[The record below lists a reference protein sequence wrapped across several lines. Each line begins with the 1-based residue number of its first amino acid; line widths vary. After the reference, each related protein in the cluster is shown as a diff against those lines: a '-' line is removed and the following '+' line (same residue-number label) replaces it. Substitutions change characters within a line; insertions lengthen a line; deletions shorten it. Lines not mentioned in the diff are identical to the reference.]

1 MKKLVGILLFAA
13 LTTCYL
19 SSCGKEAASGS
30 VAEVWTED
38 AQAKILRNAEYE
50 DKTDRSI
57 DIQMARNEY
66 QGAQIQVH
74 ANRNIHS
81 YNLEISDLY
90 SDMGIIESENIEVT
104 VFKYMPLEMKSN
116 ILEEFEIGSE
126 VPDAM
131 IPLDAIKNYGEDKIE
146 RGDNQGFYLDIHTPK
161 TIPDGV
167 YTGTA
172 TLTLNNTVEY
182 IDIKVTVWD
191 ITLPDQLGTK
201 NYWGL
206 FKRNEQ
212 LAGEL
217 DTSDEMATK
226 YFEFLLK
233 YNINCELL
241 PFSPKDGPEG
251 YVELLRKYYNAP
263 GFNTYRF
270 YHEWRDTQ
278 YGADNVPWDVNCM
291 RTYLK
296 AVIRA
301 AVEDRTN
308 YLDKAIFYMLGNM
321 DEPHT
326 PDAYEKCVVLSRA
339 YGKILSEID
348 AEMRIELSEQENYNF
363 YLSAVS
369 DTLLHIP
376 AILTLMNEIY
386 FPDIIDN
393 GYTIDNLTVC
403 MVVHGYDKP
412 TMREEYA
419 EFAEKNEHEQW
430 WYTCT
435 GPVNPYPSTHIDDY
449 AVSARL
455 LGWMGEAYDVDGYL
469 NWGTFITRGE
479 YGPEVYESQASV
491 WNNSNGDGWIAYPG
505 KWYGVDGPIASLRLV
520 AMRDGMQDRALLE
533 MFVKKYEEKG
543 LNAQSA
549 LEIYY
554 QELFSGTQVLI
565 QDTDTLYRFRN
576 EIAANIM
583 GMDEADVIYD
593 AIRFKNN
600 IAEVSFAVGEHVDS
614 VQYNGETLTPT
625 NHLYT
630 IEVDLKETVTLT
642 FTLVIDGASKTVTRQ
657 LCGGYSLLDNC
668 DSLDTIIQAASTL
681 TDAISLNEDARFALS
696 GNSVK
701 VMLLGKDDQSSAYS
715 PSIRLDRS
723 AINGGD
729 WSEIKTLTLNIY
741 NASDEVKKFAAYSF
755 NGRSEQYLADVPL
768 NPGWNVVNIPNLNN
782 LPEDVSLIRIKTDNF
797 YGEPLT
803 LYVDDISIIK
813 V

>member
-1 MKKLVGILLFAA
+1 
-13 LTTCYL
+13 
-19 SSCGKEAASGS
+19 
-30 VAEVWTED
+30 
-38 AQAKILRNAEYE
+38 
-50 DKTDRSI
+50 
-57 DIQMARNEY
+57 
-66 QGAQIQVH
+66 
-74 ANRNIHS
+74 
-81 YNLEISDLY
+81 
-90 SDMGIIESENIEVT
+90 
-104 VFKYMPLEMKSN
+104 
-116 ILEEFEIGSE
+116 
-126 VPDAM
+126 
-131 IPLDAIKNYGEDKIE
+131 
-146 RGDNQGFYLDIHTPK
+146 
-161 TIPDGV
+161 
-167 YTGTA
+167 
-172 TLTLNNTVEY
+172 
-182 IDIKVTVWD
+182 
-191 ITLPDQLGTK
+191 
-201 NYWGL
+201 
-206 FKRNEQ
+206 
-212 LAGEL
+212 
-217 DTSDEMATK
+217 
-226 YFEFLLK
+226 
-233 YNINCELL
+233 
-241 PFSPKDGPEG
+241 
-251 YVELLRKYYNAP
+251 
-263 GFNTYRF
+263 
-270 YHEWRDTQ
+270 
-278 YGADNVPWDVNCM
+278 
-291 RTYLK
+291 
-296 AVIRA
+296 
-301 AVEDRTN
+301 
-308 YLDKAIFYMLGNM
+308 
-321 DEPHT
+321 
-326 PDAYEKCVVLSRA
+326 
-339 YGKILSEID
+339 
-348 AEMRIELSEQENYNF
+348 
-363 YLSAVS
+363 
-369 DTLLHIP
+369 
-376 AILTLMNEIY
+376 MNEIY
-386 FPDIIDN
+386 FPQIVDG

-412 TMREEYA
+412 TMREEYT

-455 LGWMGEAYDVDGYL
+455 LGWMGEAYDIDGYL

-479 YGPEVYESQASV
+479 YGPEVYETQASV

-549 LEIYY
+549 LDIYY

-565 QDTDTLYRFRN
+565 QDTNTLYRFRN

-593 AIRFKNN
+593 AIRFRNN

-630 IEVDLKETVTLT
+630 IEVDLRETVTLT

-723 AINGGD
+723 AINDGD

-741 NASDEVKKFAAYSF
+741 NASGETKKFAAYSF